1 MVYLIGGG
9 GGGGDGGMIHSS
21 PEKSS
26 AGKMGHRRGMYCCL
40 GGLTGPP
47 WSQMVDMGPLVRD
60 EVGWLGWDRV
70 GGVLG

>member
-1 MVYLIGGG
+1 MEHKESIYHLNKEKQSCSCEMVYLIGGG

-47 WSQMVDMGPLVRD
+47 LVPD
-60 EVGWLGWDRV
+60 G
-70 GGVLG
+70 